1 MEELKKG
8 LFDIGLAE
16 ILKLY
21 ENNINIYKIQPD
33 EFSPVNFMNYF
44 YEDLDTSLG
53 YYPIEFSI
61 FKKFYYN
68 LKRKERAKKNKMNE
82 EIKQYLDP
90 FPNNISFFVFQLN
103 PFIKKNNLLP

>member
-1 MEELKKG
+1 MEELKRG

-21 ENNINIYKIQPD
+21 EHNINIYEIQPD
-33 EFSPVNFMNYF
+33 EFVGVNFLNYF

-61 FKKFYYN
+61 FKEFYYN
-68 LKRKERAKKNKMNE
+68 LKKKEKVKK
-82 EIKQYLDP
+82 KQSEGVEQHLNP
-90 FPNNISFFVFQLN
+90 PPNNISFLIFQLN

>member
-1 MEELKKG
+1 MEELKRG

-16 ILKLY
+16 MLKLY
-21 ENNINIYKIQPD
+21 EHNMNIYEIQPD
-33 EFSPVNFMNYF
+33 EFSPVNFINYF

-68 LKRKERAKKNKMNE
+68 LKRKEKVKKNQNE
-82 EIKQYLDP
+82 EIKQYLNP
-90 FPNNISFFVFQLN
+90 PPNNISFLIFQLN